1 MIPELGNSCLAAAF
15 AASLAQC
22 LTAFAGAAASRAGLV
37 RIAWYAAVF
46 QVLALGTAY
55 ACLTW
60 SFAINDFSVA
70 YVAGN
75 SNANLPLLYRLT
87 ALWGEHEGSLLLW
100 SLLLGF
106 WTLAAGWRDPE
117 ILKSSGSTLGILGLV
132 SAGFI
137 GVIFLAASPFELIF
151 PVPQNGSDLNPL
163 LQDPAMALHPPL
175 LYAGYSASAI
185 PFSIVVANLFHR
197 QSDHAVF
204 ARLRPWINLS
214 WVFLTL
220 GIATGSGWAYYE
232 LGWGGWWF
240 WDPLE
245 NVSLMPWLMNTA
257 LIHSAAVTSKRGL
270 FAGWTTLMAI
280 TVFALGII
288 GTFLARSGILIS
300 VHTFA
305 TDPGRGFYLLTY
317 FSALIAAALIMSLY
331 RVRRLP
337 PPVGF
342 KPFSRESFLLLNN
355 VLLCVATA
363 LVFIGTFYPV
373 LLDALELGQ
382 LSVGQPYF
390 EFVFLIP
397 MLPLLFAAGLGLY
410 TGWGAPEAVPVLRR
424 LAPAGFLT
432 LTIGIIMPVI
442 LYGTSTA
449 LTSIGI
455 VAGVWLIITG
465 AMGPVRITGRAKN
478 RLTRHMA
485 GMHLAHLGLGLT
497 VLGITVSGSLGIE
510 SDNRIAPGE
519 LLEFGDY
526 AVQFVGTRELEGP
539 NYRAIQADIKLFRS
553 GDLIAELHPEKRLYA
568 ARSTTMTETAIDT
581 RWHRDVLVALGD
593 ELGRNQWSIRLQY
606 KPLVRLI
613 WVGAGIMALGGFI
626 AVTGRRHRHGATGI
640 IS

>member
-1 MIPELGNSCLAAAF
+1 VIPELGNSCLAAAF

-22 LTAFAGAAASRAGLV
+22 LTAFAGAATNRASLA
-37 RIAWYAAVF
+37 RIAWHAAIF
-46 QVLALGTAY
+46 QVLALGAAY

-70 YVAGN
+70 YVAAN
-75 SNANLPLLYRLT
+75 SNADLPLVYRLT

-100 SLLLGF
+100 SLLQGF
-106 WTLAAGWRDPE
+106 WTLAAGWREPK
-117 ILKSSGSTLGILGLV
+117 ILRNTGRTSGILGLV
-132 SAGFI
+132 SVGFI
-137 GVIFLAASPFELIF
+137 GVIFLVASPFEQIF
-151 PVPQNGSDLNPL
+151 PVPLNGTDLNPL

-175 LYAGYSASAI
+175 LYAGYSAAAI
-185 PFSIVVANLFHR
+185 PFSIVVANLFCR
-197 QSDHAVF
+197 QSSPAAF
-204 ARLRPWINLS
+204 TRLRPWINLS
-214 WVFLTL
+214 WAFLTL

-245 NVSLMPWLMNTA
+245 NASLMPWLMNTA
-257 LIHSAAVTSKRGL
+257 LMHSAAVTSKRGL

-280 TVFALGII
+280 AVFALSLI

-317 FSALIAAALIMSLY
+317 FSVLIAAALIMSLY
-331 RVRRLP
+331 RVRRLSP
-337 PPVGF
+337 RVGF

-355 VLLCVATA
+355 VLLSVATG

-373 LLDALELGQ
+373 LLDALELGH

-397 MLPLLFAAGLGLY
+397 MLPLIFAAGFGLH
-410 TGWGAPEAVPVLRR
+410 TGWGAPEPTPVLRR
-424 LAPAGFLT
+424 LAPAGLLALT
-432 LTIGIIMPVI
+432 VGVMTPLI

-455 VAGVWLIITG
+455 VAGAWLIITG
-465 AMGPVRITGRAKN
+465 AMSPARITGRAKN
-478 RLTRHMA
+478 GLTRHIA
-485 GMHLAHLGLGLT
+485 GMHLAHLGLGLI

-510 SDNRIAPGE
+510 SDNRIGPGE
-519 LLEFGDY
+519 SLEFGDY

-539 NYRAIQADIKLFRS
+539 NYRATRAEIKLFRN
-553 GDLIAELHPEKRLYA
+553 GDLIAELYPEKRLYT

-626 AVTGRRHRHGATGI
+626 AVTGRRHHYGATGI